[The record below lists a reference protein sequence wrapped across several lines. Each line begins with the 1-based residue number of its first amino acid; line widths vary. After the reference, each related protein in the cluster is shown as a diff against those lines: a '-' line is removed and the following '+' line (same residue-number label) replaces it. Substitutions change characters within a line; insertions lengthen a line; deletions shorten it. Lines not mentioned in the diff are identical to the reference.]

1 MNIAAELAAG
11 SKAHNTATNPLTGG
25 IQVTICYN
33 RDHIK
38 AVEINNTRPFAVTR
52 LFREKP
58 VDRVL
63 AMMPSLFY
71 ICGMGQLIAALRAV
85 ESAAGISE
93 TLVIKQ
99 ARDTLLFAESLRE
112 QVFSWVTNWAPQ
124 HKSRM
129 SNVVDWFNQCR
140 KQLDWSLTLSSAT
153 SGEAGCQPALEQLAR
168 QLEEVIK
175 PLLPANQAGSSLATM
190 GLSTQV
196 CQLLKACGKSPLG
209 LAAKTLNLTESQQL
223 TVVLTSLKAAEAE
236 QFCHQPTVN
245 GAPAETGRWARQNI
259 EARGFLIESR
269 LRSLYREITTAPMRL
284 RSIVRQHQFSQAEGT
299 GVRGCSVVETARGS
313 LLHKVELD
321 NRNHVAK
328 YQIIAPTEWNF
339 HPQGSLKTMLE
350 GLYLPWDQVT
360 PVAETLIKL
369 LDPCVS
375 WQLELVHA

>member
-1 MNIAAELAAG
+1 
-11 SKAHNTATNPLTGG
+11 
-25 IQVTICYN
+25 
-33 RDHIK
+33 
-38 AVEINNTRPFAVTR
+38 
-52 LFREKP
+52 
-58 VDRVL
+58 
-63 AMMPSLFY
+63 
-71 ICGMGQLIAALRAV
+71 
-85 ESAAGISE
+85 
-93 TLVIKQ
+93 
-99 ARDTLLFAESLRE
+99 
-112 QVFSWVTNWAPQ
+112 
-124 HKSRM
+124 M

-196 CQLLKACGKSPLG
+196 CQLLKACGKYPLG